1 MLVAT
6 TLERIFIFRDKEQ
19 EIKLAD
25 PSSTFSPEAVLNFYA
40 QTYPILTT
48 ATIEGPIINDDTVQ
62 YKFVSQIGTKG

>member
-25 PSSTFSPEAVLNFYA
+25 PSSIFSPEAVLNFYA

>member
-6 TLERIFIFRDKEQ
+6 TLERVFTFRDKEQ

-25 PSSTFSPEAVLNFYA
+25 PSSSFSPEAVLNFYA

-48 ATIEGPIINDDTVQ
+48 ATIEGPIINDDALR

>member
-6 TLERIFIFRDKEQ
+6 NLERIFIFRDKEQ

-48 ATIEGPIINDDTVQ
+48 ATIEGPIINDDAVQ

>member
-6 TLERIFIFRDKEQ
+6 QLERSFSFIDNGQ

-25 PSSTFSPEAVLNFYA
+25 PSATFSPESVLNFYS

-48 ATIEGPIINDDTVQ
+48 AKIEGPEIRNDAIQ
-62 YKFVSQIGTKG
+62 YKFVSTIGTKG

>member
-6 TLERIFIFRDKEQ
+6 QLVRNFSFKYKGQ

-25 PSSTFSPEAVLNFYA
+25 PSATFSPEAVLNFYA

-48 ATIEGPIINDDTVQ
+48 AKIEGPEIRDDAVQ
-62 YKFVSQIGTKG
+62 YRFVSTIGTKG

>member
-6 TLERIFIFRDKEQ
+6 PLERIFSFKDKEQ

-25 PSSTFSPEAVLNFYA
+25 PSSSFSPEAVLNFYA

-48 ATIEGPIINDDTVQ
+48 AKIEGPEIRDDALQ
-62 YKFVSQIGTKG
+62 YKFVSTIGTKG